1 MQEGSTCGRCGEVW
15 LAMAM
20 LLLLSVNP
28 GVVGA
33 ADEADG
39 VEQQLAAVHV

>member
-1 MQEGSTCGRCGEVW
+1 MRALRRSLTVG
-15 LAMAM
+15 LAMTM
-20 LLLLSVNP
+20 LLLLSVSP
-28 GVVGA
+28 GGVGA